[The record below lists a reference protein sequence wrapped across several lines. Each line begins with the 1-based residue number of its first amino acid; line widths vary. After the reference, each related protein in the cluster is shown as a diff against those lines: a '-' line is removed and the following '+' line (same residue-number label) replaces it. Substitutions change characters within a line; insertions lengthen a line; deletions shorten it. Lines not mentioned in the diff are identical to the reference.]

1 VPWKVS
7 DVYDERVRFVAA
19 ALLCEVSHTSLC
31 GAYEISRETGYKWL
45 ARYHAGGWEALR
57 DASRARHGQAA
68 AMDRGI
74 AAALLE
80 LRRLRPNWG
89 PKKLRGHLALEQ
101 PGLIWPARSTIGD
114 LLKREGLVVARK
126 RGRSALPS
134 PRPFAEAVAPNEL
147 WCIDFKGWFRTRD
160 HQRVD
165 PLTMSDAV
173 SRYLLVCEIVAPTTA
188 GVAPVCERLFRER
201 GLPVALRMDNG
212 PPFASTGAGG
222 LTRLSVGWIKLGIRL
237 ERIDP
242 GRPDQNGRHER
253 MHRTLKDD
261 TSKPPSA
268 NPAEQQLRFDV
279 FRREF
284 NEVRPHEALDQETP
298 ASRHTATARA
308 YPDRIE
314 EPWYDADHQVRRVRT
329 DGTIR
334 WRGEFLFVSEALIGE
349 RIGLAETEDG
359 GWVARFADLPLGIIN
374 AEGKNFRR
382 FSAARPGR
390 RKPAPTRESV
400 SHVPGL

>member
-1 VPWKVS
+1 MPWKVS
-7 DVYDERVRFVAA
+7 DVYDERVKFVAA
-19 ALLCEVSHTSLC
+19 ALLGEVSHSSLC
-31 GAYEISRETGYKWL
+31 ASYEISRETGYKWL
-45 ARYHAGGWEALR
+45 DRYHAGGWAALQ
-57 DASRARHGQAA
+57 DASRARHGQAG
-68 AMDRGI
+68 AMEPGI
-74 AAALLE
+74 AAALLA
-80 LRRLRPNWG
+80 LRRSRPRWG
-89 PKKLRGHLALEQ
+89 PKKLRGHLVRQQ
-101 PGLIWPARSTIGD
+101 PGLIWPATSTIGD
-114 LLKREGLVVARK
+114 LLKREGLVAARP

-134 PRPFAEAVAPNEL
+134 IRPFAEAAAPNEL

-160 HQRVD
+160 GQRCD

-212 PPFASTGAGG
+212 PPFASAGAGG
-222 LTRLSVGWIKLGIRL
+222 LTRLAVWWVKLGIRL

-261 TSKPPSA
+261 TAKPPA
-268 NPAEQQLRFDV
+268 ATPAELQARFET
-279 FRREF
+279 FRHDF
-284 NEVRPHEALDQETP
+284 NEVRPHEALGQETP
-298 ASRHTATARA
+298 ASRHTAATRA

-314 EPWYDADHQVRRVRT
+314 EPWYDADHQVRRVRP
-329 DGTIR
+329 DGTIK
-334 WRGEFLFVSEALIGE
+334 WRGELLFIGEALVGE
-349 RIGLAETEDG
+349 RVGLAETQDG
-359 GWVARFADLPLGIIN
+359 GWVVRFADLSLGMIN
-374 AEGKNFRR
+374 AQGKNFRR

>member
-1 VPWKVS
+1 MEP
-7 DVYDERVRFVAA
+7 
-19 ALLCEVSHTSLC
+19 
-31 GAYEISRETGYKWL
+31 
-45 ARYHAGGWEALR
+45 
-57 DASRARHGQAA
+57 
-68 AMDRGI
+68 GI

-80 LRRLRPNWG
+80 LRRSRPRWG
-89 PKKLRGHLALEQ
+89 PKKLLVYLQREQ
-101 PGLIWPARSTIGD
+101 PGLIWPATSTIGD

-134 PRPFAEAVAPNEL
+134 IRPFAAAEAPNDL

-160 HQRVD
+160 RQRVD
-165 PLTMSDAV
+165 PLTVSDAV

-222 LTRLSVGWIKLGIRL
+222 LTRLAVDWMKLGIRL

-268 NPAEQQLRFDV
+268 TPAEQQLRFDT
-279 FRREF
+279 FRRDF

-298 ASRHTATARA
+298 ASRHTAAARA

-349 RIGLAETEDG
+349 RIGLAETEEG
-359 GWVARFADLPLGIIN
+359 GWLVRFTDLPLGMIN

-390 RKPAPTRESV
+390 RKPAAIRESV
-400 SHVPGL
+400 NHVPGL